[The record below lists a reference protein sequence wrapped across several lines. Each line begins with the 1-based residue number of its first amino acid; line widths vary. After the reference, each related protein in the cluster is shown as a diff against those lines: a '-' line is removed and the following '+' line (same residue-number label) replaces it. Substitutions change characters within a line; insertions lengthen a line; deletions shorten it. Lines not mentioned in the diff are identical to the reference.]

1 MTLQSI
7 EHTTDTAIANKQD
20 RIFIQKTRKVRRQY
34 YISELVQHLRKWLI
48 ECFKQIMT
56 SINLVI
62 SCWQQSNVLATKMT
76 YMKIM
81 RENSRIDNIIS
92 YV

>member
-34 YISELVQHLRKWLI
+34 YISELVQHLRK
-48 ECFKQIMT
+48 
-56 SINLVI
+56 
-62 SCWQQSNVLATKMT
+62 
-76 YMKIM
+76 
-81 RENSRIDNIIS
+81 
-92 YV
+92 